1 MSTHSRY
8 LRWTVPNSDCH
19 YDPFEC
25 LSYRLRTGIPGAGPP
40 QSHSLSSI
48 ETQTRILRRRWP
60 GPGKAPCSA
69 PAVARDSRT
78 LSGNDTDR
86 SDAAEFSV
94 STDRNQWSDR
104 PPYGSRKRMLS
115 VSQLLRDTKLCQW
128 MIAQS
133 VHTHLDTFNWFASSM
148 EAGLSSNICIHT
160 ILLVASGRSSFPT
173 NASQ

>member
-8 LRWTVPNSDCH
+8 LRWTVPNSDCQ

-25 LSYRLRTGIPGAGPP
+25 LSCRWRTGVPGAESP
-40 QSHSLSSI
+40 QSHRLSLV
-48 ETQTRILRRRWP
+48 ETQTRILRRRSP
-60 GPGKAPCSA
+60 GPVKAPCSA
-69 PAVARDSRT
+69 PAVARDFRT
-78 LSGNDTDR
+78 LFGNDTDR

-94 STDRNQWSDR
+94 SKDRNQWSDR
-104 PPYGSRKRMLS
+104 PPYGSWKRMLS
-115 VSQLLRDTKLCQW
+115 VSQLFIDTKLC
-128 MIAQS
+128 
-133 VHTHLDTFNWFASSM
+133 HTHLVTFNWFASSM